1 MNLIQVPHGAVK
13 LREEMPDDP
22 EKAIGRLLEEMLK
35 AATKGNG
42 KPSG

>member
-13 LREEMPDDP
+13 LRLPDDP
-22 EKAIGRLLEEMLK
+22 EKAMGRLLEEMLK